1 MPEEKRR
8 RRTAL
13 FATDVTEAGRSDGAV
28 ALRRVPLMPKIAL
41 PEAPASWQRMAP
53 RIALATIFGC
63 CAALVIF
70 ASSGPTVLV
79 WHSQTAFPSWMAG
92 PLGGL
97 FGRLPHHV
105 KTLWI
110 GYSCALV
117 VMLIAYGVALRYSR
131 SLSMKLIWVFVFA
144 TLVILL
150 LGPPLEG
157 TDLFNYLGY
166 DRLWALH
173 GLNPYTHVIA
183 DEAHDPVWLPASWHH
198 WRSPY
203 GPLFS
208 ALTYPLGLM
217 SLPVAYW
224 MLKVVIVALGLVFVW
239 LVYSCAKLTG
249 RDPRWA
255 VLLVAANPLF
265 LVQEVGG
272 FHNDFFMIV
281 PSMAAIL
288 LLLKR
293 RDRWAGAAIA
303 VAIAVK
309 YTAIVI
315 FPFMLLAA
323 WRPANRRWR
332 LLSGLAIAAVPLAVA
347 SLALFG
353 TALPNVAGQSK
364 MLTAFSIA
372 NLLGWVFGF
381 GGGAPVFLT
390 ALQVCVVLVIVYL
403 LLRNRDW
410 LSGAGWATAALIAS
424 LGSLWPWYVVWL
436 LPLAAIASSARLRA
450 VALVLTTFV
459 VITSVPYTQK
469 FLGSEGINPMASPV
483 GRAANALVQQFTR

>member
-1 MPEEKRR
+1 MSEKKSRGR
-8 RRTAL
+8 AAL
-13 FATDVTEAGRSDGAV
+13 FATDVTEAGRSDTV
-28 ALRRVPLMPKIAL
+28 ALRRTPLVPRIAL
-41 PEAPASWQRMAP
+41 PEAPASWQRRAP

-79 WHSQTAFPSWMAG
+79 WHSQTAFPGWMAG
-92 PLGGL
+92 PLNGL
-97 FGRLPHHV
+97 FGVLPHHV

-117 VMLIAYGVALRYSR
+117 VMLIAYGVALRYAH
-131 SLSMKLIWVFVFA
+131 SLSMKLIWAFVFA
-144 TLVILL
+144 SLVVLL

-183 DEAHDPVWLPASWHH
+183 DEARDPVWLPASWHH

-203 GPLFS
+203 GPLFTG
-208 ALTYPLGLM
+208 LTYPLGLM
-217 SLPVAYW
+217 PLPVAYW
-224 MLKVVIVALGLVFVW
+224 VLKVVIVALGLVFVW
-239 LVYSCAKLTG
+239 LVSSCAKLTG

-293 RDRWAGAAIA
+293 RDRWSGAAIA

-309 YTAIVI
+309 YTAIEI

-323 WRPANRRWR
+323 RPADRRWR
-332 LLSGLAIAAVPLAVA
+332 VLSGFVIAGVPLAVM
-347 SLALFG
+347 SFALFG

-372 NLLGWVFGF
+372 NLLGWGFGF
-381 GGGAPVFLT
+381 GGGAPVFLQ
-390 ALQVCVVLVIVYL
+390 ALQLCVVALIVYL
-403 LLRNRDW
+403 LWRRRDW
-410 LSGAGWATAALIAS
+410 LSSAGWATAALIAS

-450 VALVLTTFV
+450 VALVLTAFV
-459 VITSVPYTQK
+459 VITSLPYTQK
-469 FLGSEGINPMASPV
+469 FLGSEGINPMAGPV
-483 GRAANALVQQFTR
+483 GRAANALVQQYTR

>member
-1 MPEEKRR
+1 M
-8 RRTAL
+8 
-13 FATDVTEAGRSDGAV
+13 FATDVSEAGQSDTAV
-28 ALRRVPLMPKIAL
+28 ALRRMPLAPRISL
-41 PEAPASWQRMAP
+41 PRAAPAGSHRIAP
-53 RIALATIFGC
+53 RIALGTIFAC
-63 CAALVIF
+63 CAALVVF

-79 WHSQTAFPSWMAG
+79 WHSQTAFPGWMAG
-92 PLGGL
+92 PLNGL
-97 FGRLPHHV
+97 FGQLPHHV

-131 SLSMKLIWVFVFA
+131 SLSMKLIWAFVFA
-144 TLVILL
+144 TLAVLL

-183 DEAHDPVWLPASWHH
+183 DEARDPVWLPASWHH

-203 GPLFS
+203 GPLFT
-208 ALTYPLGLM
+208 ALSYPLGLM
-217 SLPVAYW
+217 PLPVAYW
-224 MLKVVIVALGLVFVW
+224 VLKVAIVAFGLVFVW
-239 LVYSCAKLTG
+239 LVAECAKLTG
-249 RDPRWA
+249 RDPRSA

-288 LLLKR
+288 FLLKR
-293 RDRWAGAAIA
+293 RDRWAGATIA

-323 WRPANRRWR
+323 RPASRRWR
-332 LLSGLAIAAVPLAVA
+332 VLSGLVIAGIPLAVA

-353 TALPNVAGQSK
+353 TGLPNVAGQSK

-372 NLLGWVFGF
+372 NLLGWVLGF
-381 GGGAPVFLT
+381 GGGAPLLLE
-390 ALQVCVVLVIVYL
+390 ALQLCVVAVIIYL
-403 LLRNRDW
+403 LVRNRDW

-436 LPLAAIASSARLRA
+436 LPLAAIASSARLRVVA
-450 VALVLTTFV
+450 VTLTAFV
-459 VITSVPYTQK
+459 VITSLPYTQK
-469 FLGSEGINPMASPV
+469 FLGSEGINPMNSPV
-483 GRAANALVQQFTR
+483 GRAANALVQQSTR

>member
-1 MPEEKRR
+1 MPEEKSRR
-8 RRTAL
+8 KAAL
-13 FATDVTEAGRSDGAV
+13 FATDVTEAGQSDTAV
-28 ALRRVPLMPKIAL
+28 ALPRAPLSPRIAL
-41 PEAPASWQRMAP
+41 PEAPVAWRRVAA
-53 RIALATIFGC
+53 RLALATLFGC

-79 WHSQTAFPSWMAG
+79 WHSQTAFPDWMAG
-92 PLGGL
+92 PLHGL

-105 KTLWI
+105 KTMWI
-110 GYSCALV
+110 GFSGVLV
-117 VMLIAYGVALRYSR
+117 VMLIAYGVALRYASK
-131 SLSMKLIWVFVFA
+131 LSMRLIWGFVFA
-144 TLVILL
+144 TMVILV
-150 LGPPLEG
+150 LGPPLQG

-166 DRLWALH
+166 ARLWALH

-183 DEAHDPVWLPASWHH
+183 AEAHDPVWLPASWHH

-203 GPLFS
+203 GPLFT

-217 SLPVAYW
+217 PVPVAYW
-224 MLKVVIVALGLVFVW
+224 VLKVAIVALGLVFVW

-281 PSMAAIL
+281 PSMTAIL
-288 LLLKR
+288 LLMKR

-303 VAIAVK
+303 VAVAVK

-315 FPFMLLAA
+315 LPFMLLAA
-323 WRPANRRWR
+323 RPASRRWR
-332 LLSGLAIAAVPLAVA
+332 LLSGLAIAGVPLAVA

-364 MLTAFSIA
+364 MLTAFSIP
-372 NLLGWVFGF
+372 NLLGWVLGF
-381 GGGAPVFLT
+381 GGGAPVLLE
-390 ALQVCVVLVIVYL
+390 ALQLCVVGVIIYL

-450 VALVLTTFV
+450 VALALTVFV

-483 GRAANALVQQFTR
+483 GRAANALVQQYTR

>member
-1 MPEEKRR
+1 MPEPKSRPGA
-8 RRTAL
+8 AL
-13 FATDVTEAGRSDGAV
+13 FATDVTEGGRSDTAL
-28 ALRRVPLMPKIAL
+28 ALRRVPLVPKIAL
-41 PEAPASWQRMAP
+41 PEAPASWQRIAP
-53 RIALATIFGC
+53 RIALGTIFAC

-79 WHSQTAFPSWMAG
+79 WHSQTSFPGWMAG
-92 PLGGL
+92 PLSGL

-110 GYSCALV
+110 GYSGALV
-117 VMLIAYGVALRYSR
+117 VMLIAYGVALSYAR
-131 SLSMKLIWVFVFA
+131 SLSMRLIWVFVFA
-144 TLVILL
+144 SLAILL
-150 LGPPLEG
+150 LGPPLQG

-203 GPLFS
+203 GPLFT
-208 ALTYPLGLM
+208 ALTYPLGLLP
-217 SLPVAYW
+217 LPVAYW
-224 MLKVVIVALGLVFVW
+224 VLKVAIVALGLAFVW
-239 LVYSCAKLTG
+239 LVFSCAKLTG

-303 VAIAVK
+303 IAVAVK

-323 WRPANRRWR
+323 RPANRRWR
-332 LLSGLAIAAVPLAVA
+332 VLSGLVIAAVPLAVA
-347 SLALFG
+347 SFALFG

-364 MLTAFSIA
+364 MLTAFSIP
-372 NLLGWVFGF
+372 NLLGWVLGF
-381 GGGAPVFLT
+381 GGGAPVLLQ
-390 ALQVCVVLVIVYL
+390 ALELCVVAVIVFL

-436 LPLAAIASSARLRA
+436 LPLAAIASSRRLRV
-450 VALVLTTFV
+450 VALALTAFV

-469 FLGSEGINPMASPV
+469 LLASEGINPMNSPV
-483 GRAANALVQQFTR
+483 GRAANALVQQSTR